1 MAKSIVAQCVK
12 REFSIAIRST
22 VKAISNVVFGHCF
35 NQCIQGK
42 AIQKSTT
49 LTIVKSEWEKFQTI
63 GCNSYERYHLK
74 EFDKTYDKTLVVLVL
89 QWAGDYSV
97 GDFINNFLFWRM
109 FAAGLASHQLIT
121 TFPQLLKHHGLKQQ
135 VRNRWS
141 VVSKLE
147 LFPTESPWDI
157 FSWPPNCQIIWYQRL
172 YKGCVQKPFHKKS
185 FTLGVG
191 GWFWWNFLTFY
202 LFVWP
207 VCRLCDECYLMLKST
222 F

>member
-89 QWAGDYSV
+89 Q
-97 GDFINNFLFWRM
+97 
-109 FAAGLASHQLIT
+109 
-121 TFPQLLKHHGLKQQ
+121 
-135 VRNRWS
+135 
-141 VVSKLE
+141 
-147 LFPTESPWDI
+147 
-157 FSWPPNCQIIWYQRL
+157 
-172 YKGCVQKPFHKKS
+172 
-185 FTLGVG
+185 
-191 GWFWWNFLTFY
+191 
-202 LFVWP
+202 
-207 VCRLCDECYLMLKST
+207 
-222 F
+222 